1 MYFLMTLQNIL
12 YQLEKS
18 DQQNEM
24 KKKKNFIL
32 KSNQILS

>member
-1 MYFLMTLQNIL
+1 MPFMYFLMTLQNIL

-24 KKKKNFIL
+24 KKKKTLF
-32 KSNQILS
+32 

>member
-1 MYFLMTLQNIL
+1 MSFMYFLMTLQNIL

-24 KKKKNFIL
+24 KKKKTLF
-32 KSNQILS
+32 